1 MRWVIILLS
10 SCGAQQLYTLLQR
23 RKVVK
28 RAHGRRTIGDGGGVG
43 ETETVRRDRDRAS
56 EKYLVVPLMET
67 VPIYMCVTTA
77 AAATAAAVR
86 VVFVNRFVQ
95 YYYNT
100 DLRCMCVCV
109 CLYTVRERCT
119 YRVRVCSVHRLSCGK
134 RGKGAERK
142 TDGGWDVRVR
152 VFMHNETC
160 PDE

>member
-109 CLYTVRERCT
+109 SVYSEREVYLPCACVQCAPIVVREE
-119 YRVRVCSVHRLSCGK
+119 GK
-134 RGKGAERK
+134 RSREKDRWRMGRARA
-142 TDGGWDVRVR
+142 
-152 VFMHNETC
+152 C
-160 PDE
+160 IYA